1 MEDSDSDRT
10 EDEAAAEDEA
20 PAGGLA
26 ERTEA
31 LDGEANSDATAPNSD
46 SDATGRV
53 TGVGIGAE
61 RMLV

>member
-1 MEDSDSDRT
+1 MTTRGST

-46 SDATGRV
+46 SDARAPNTDD
-53 TGVGIGAE
+53 E
-61 RMLV
+61 E